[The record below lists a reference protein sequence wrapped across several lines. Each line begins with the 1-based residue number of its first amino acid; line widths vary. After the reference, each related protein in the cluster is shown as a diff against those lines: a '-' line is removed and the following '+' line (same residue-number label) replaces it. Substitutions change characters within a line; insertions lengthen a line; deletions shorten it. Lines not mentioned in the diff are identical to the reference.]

1 VRGVPSPGTQSDPG
15 FTFTLTASRV
25 RALLGARRNRV
36 RALLGA
42 RRNRV
47 RALLGARRN
56 NEAWPFA
63 TLPLG
68 IVSFHLTPQD
78 TRRKI
83 PASFPLGF
91 RSRGPDR
98 KKSRVVP
105 EGGKAC
111 SICRAGLCN
120 ALIRNAR
127 LAAIGC
133 GRATPEVNSAA
144 TVVRRSTMCRRRWAH
159 AFGCVPARWEVTVRW
174 AVNQDV
180 HGNRHRR
187 EIGPVCPGLVWQ
199 GRAVPARFPC
209 AHFGLSSKKVAASFR
224 TAMHGGLW

>member
-1 VRGVPSPGTQSDPG
+1 MRGVPSPGTQPG
-15 FTFTLTASRV
+15 AGSPFTPTASRE
-25 RALLGARRNRV
+25 RTLHAARPNSIAL
-36 RALLGA
+36 
-42 RRNRV
+42 
-47 RALLGARRN
+47 
-56 NEAWPFA
+56 PFA
-63 TLPLG
+63 TIPLG

-111 SICRAGLCN
+111 SICLDGLCN

-133 GRATPEVNSAA
+133 GRATPEENSAA
-144 TVVRRSTMCRRRWAH
+144 TVMRRSTMCRHRWAH
-159 AFGCVPARWEVTVRW
+159 ACGCVPARWEVTVRW

-187 EIGPVCPGLVWQ
+187 EIGPARPGLVWQ
-199 GRAVPARFPC
+199 GRAVPARFHC
-209 AHFGLSSKKVAASFR
+209 AHFGLSGKKVAAFFR